1 METEKSMNNLTAQE
15 QLLLQQVA
23 ALPGTTVVPG
33 RNGGSVTVYHQASAA
48 QIKIRSFW
56 TGRPFTV
63 QRLRE
68 YLQER
73 VEPEIAP

>member
-1 METEKSMNNLTAQE
+1 MNSELNAE
-15 QLLLQQVA
+15 ERRLLQQVA

-33 RNGGSVTVYHQASAA
+33 RNGGSVVVYHQPSAA
-48 QIKIRSFW
+48 QIKISSFW
-56 TGRPFTV
+56 TGRPRTV

-73 VEPEIAP
+73 TNPEVVG